1 MTKAEE
7 FLPTLKR
14 SWELAAK
21 ESVSTLINCQAR
33 KEFWT
38 NEYPPGMPQKV
49 EPGCMAYYH

>member
-1 MTKAEE
+1 MKFSIAGTAS
-7 FLPTLKR
+7 PQVMR
-14 SWELAAK
+14 
-21 ESVSTLINCQAR
+21 SVSINCQAR